1 MVPHR
6 LGLEG
11 PGAWALEL
19 EALRG
24 LLVPVQLLSPSAPP
38 GASPRPVAEPGWPF
52 PLSYGQT
59 APHSSRTPKGNEL
72 FVPWTRGPQL
82 TPSSPAAEGSQ
93 QEWS

>member
-11 PGAWALEL
+11 AGAWALEL

-24 LLVPVQLLSPSAPP
+24 LLVPVQLPSPPAPP
-38 GASPRPVAEPGWPF
+38 GASPRPVAEPGRPF

-59 APHSSRTPKGNEL
+59 ASHSSRTPKGNTL
-72 FVPWTRGPQL
+72 SAPWTRGPHL
-82 TPSSPAAEGSQ
+82 APSSPAAEGSQ